1 MKRISVVSILS
12 IAALAMIGSA
22 QAQQPVAQAKVPFA
36 FTVGD
41 KTLPA
46 DTYRVSSPSYG
57 LVLIQSTDR
66 KYAAMS
72 LVLSDAAKPWSR
84 GKGELVFDKYG
95 DQYFLHQIESSSP
108 AIHGHMPVSKS
119 EKRVSREE
127 ASLGGG
133 VETAMVAA
141 E

>member
-1 MKRISVVSILS
+1 MKRISVIGILS
-12 IAALAMIGSA
+12 IATLAMIGSA

-57 LVLIQSTDR
+57 LILVQSTDR
-66 KYAAMS
+66 KFAAMT
-72 LVLSDAAKPWSR
+72 LLMSDSSKPWPN

-95 DQYFLHQIESSSP
+95 DQYFLHQIQSSSP
-108 AIHGHMPVSKS
+108 AIHGHMPLSKS